1 MTLVWLYAVRLG
13 GADRVPAGPG
23 VDGEH
28 PRLVAEGP
36 LVAVVGTVREE
47 EFDEAALARAMEDLG
62 RIERLARAHHAVI
75 VEAAADLPTAPLR
88 LATVYRDDEA
98 VGRMLRE
105 RAAEFGTVL
114 ERVRDRREWGVKVYV
129 DAKPDAPA
137 EEPAPTGNP
146 GTAYLLR
153 RRAARDRGAQAR
165 ERARA
170 VADRIDDTLAEVAAG
185 AHRMKPQD
193 ARLSGREQEMV
204 LNATYLVDVADE
216 EEFRAA
222 LAAVGADG
230 ATVELTGPWP
240 PFSFATL
247 GDS

>member
-1 MTLVWLYAVRLG
+1 MSLVWLYAVRLG
-13 GADRVPAGPG
+13 GADRPPAGPG
-23 VDGEH
+23 VDGER
-28 PRLVAEGP
+28 PRFVAEGP

-75 VEAAADLPTAPLR
+75 VETAAEEPTAPLR
-88 LATVYRDDEA
+88 LATLYRDDEA
-98 VGRMLRE
+98 VARTLRE
-105 RAAEFGTVL
+105 RADEFGRVL
-114 ERVRDRREWGVKVYV
+114 ERVRDRQEWGVKVYV
-129 DAKPDAPA
+129 DAKPEAAA
-137 EEPAPTGNP
+137 EEPASSGKP

-153 RRAARDRGAQAR
+153 RRADRDRGAQAR

-170 VADRIDDTLAEVAAG
+170 VADRIDETLARVAAA

-193 ARLSGREQEMV
+193 ARLSGRAQEMV
-204 LNATYLVDVADE
+204 LNATYLVDAAAE
-216 EEFRAA
+216 EDFRAA
-222 LAAVGADG
+222 LAAVEAEG

-247 GDS
+247 GES

>member
-1 MTLVWLYAVRLG
+1 VSLVWLYAVRRG
-13 GADRVPAGPG
+13 EAEAPAGPG
-23 VDGEH
+23 VDGEA

-75 VEAAADLPTAPLR
+75 VQAGAGLPTAPLR

-98 VGRMLRE
+98 VAAMLRE
-105 RAAEFGTVL
+105 RAAEFGAVL
-114 ERVRDRREWGVKVYV
+114 DRVRDRREWGVKVYV

-137 EEPAPTGNP
+137 EEPELSGRP

-153 RRAARDRGAQAR
+153 RRADRDRGARAR

-170 VADRIDDTLAEVAAG
+170 VADRIDETLARVAAG

-204 LNATYLVDVADE
+204 LNATYLVDVAGE

-222 LAAVGADG
+222 LAGVAAEG

-247 GDS
+247 GES

>member
-1 MTLVWLYAVRLG
+1 MSLVWLYAVGLG
-13 GADRVPAGPG
+13 GPDRPPAGPG
-23 VDGEH
+23 VDGEA
-28 PRLVAEGP
+28 PRLVVEGP
-36 LVAVVGTVREE
+36 LVAVVGSVREE
-47 EFDEAALARAMEDLG
+47 EFDEAALARAMEDLS

-75 VEAAADLPTAPLR
+75 VEAAAEVPTAPLR

-98 VGRMLRE
+98 VARMLRE
-105 RAAEFGTVL
+105 RAVEFGTVL

-129 DAKPDAPA
+129 DAKPEPAA
-137 EEPAPTGNP
+137 EEPAPSGTP

-153 RRAARDRGAQAR
+153 RRADRDRGAQAR

-170 VADRIDDTLAEVAAG
+170 VADRLDERLAEVAAG

-204 LNATYLVDVADE
+204 LNATYLVDVAGE

-222 LAAVGADG
+222 LAAVEAEG

-240 PFSFATL
+240 PFSFAAL
-247 GDS
+247 GEP

>member
-1 MTLVWLYAVRLG
+1 MSLVWLYAVRLG
-13 GADRVPAGPG
+13 AADRPPAGPG
-23 VDGEH
+23 VDGES
-28 PRLVAEGP
+28 PRLVVEGP

-75 VEAAADLPTAPLR
+75 VEAAADEPTAPLR

-98 VGRMLRE
+98 VARMLRE
-105 RAAEFGTVL
+105 RADEFAQVL
-114 ERVRDRREWGVKVYV
+114 ERVRDRQEWGVKVYV

-137 EEPAPTGNP
+137 EEPTSSGKP

-153 RRAARDRGAQAR
+153 RRADRDRGAQAR

-170 VADRIDDTLAEVAAG
+170 VADRIDETLAGVAAG

-193 ARLSGREQEMV
+193 ARLSGRTQEMV
-204 LNATYLVDVADE
+204 LNATYLVDAAAE

-222 LAAVGADG
+222 LAGVDAEG

-247 GDS
+247 GAS